1 MLCALRKRDE
11 ELTIRQQELQLEYR
25 HAQLK
30 EELNLRLSCNSE
42 YWGYDH
48 MIS

>member
-42 YWGYDH
+42 YWD
-48 MIS
+48 